1 MWNERERL
9 FHLHHRRMALHDNSL
24 RIGTAETNKVFIT
37 VSRDIMRKDKSATQS
52 NKEMTEMAIVETSK
66 VFFFLKKQP

>member
-1 MWNERERL
+1 
-9 FHLHHRRMALHDNSL
+9 MALHDNSL